1 MLLWLGLLLLAALA
15 LLAAKR
21 HRRRH
26 WMRRR
31 RVRCARREDFTTI
44 DPGVNA
50 AYKLAEA
57 PRLPS
62 PLDQNRSPLA
72 PYLARALDRGAPPDA
87 QGGQDSPWTYD
98 EVRGL
103 ASRVVARINARNPG
117 LDLALVSFDGVSK
130 TVDAGKTLRYQFD
143 AQLHSARQRLS
154 GRVTV
159 KAVAT
164 PDNKEFIRDIAVHG
178 AKADFSTI
186 QGSGGIAGHVEYAA
200 YQPVATYVP
209 QPV

>member
-1 MLLWLGLLLLAALA
+1 MSLVWLGLILLTALVLLAVYQ
-15 LLAAKR
+15 KSR
-21 HRRRH
+21 HGGHRSRR
-26 WMRRR
+26 
-31 RVRCARREDFTTI
+31 APRREFFTPI
-44 DPGVNA
+44 DPKPA
-50 AYKLAEA
+50 AYTLPKV
-57 PRLPS
+57 PS

-72 PYLARALDRGAPPDA
+72 PYLAKALDRDAPAEAA
-87 QGGQDSPWTYD
+87 QTQDSPWTYD

-103 ASRVVARINARNPG
+103 ASRAVARINARNPG
-117 LDLALVSFDGVSK
+117 LDMALVSFDGVSK

-154 GRVTV
+154 GRVTIKV
-159 KAVAT
+159 VAT

-186 QGSGGIAGHVEYAA
+186 MGSAGISGHVEYAA
-200 YQPVATYVP
+200 YKPVATYVP

>member
-1 MLLWLGLLLLAALA
+1 MSLVWLGLLLVTALV
-15 LLAAKR
+15 LLAANRR

-26 WMRRR
+26 RTRRTR
-31 RVRCARREDFTTI
+31 MEAFTPI
-44 DPGVNA
+44 DPGANA
-50 AYKLAEA
+50 TYM
-57 PRLPS
+57 LPQVPKPPPPMS
-62 PLDQNRSPLA
+62 LDQNRSPLT
-72 PYLARALDRGAPPDA
+72 PYLTRALDRDAPA
-87 QGGQDSPWTYD
+87 EGGQTQDSPWTYD

-103 ASRVVARINARNPG
+103 ASRVVARVNARNPG
-117 LDLALVSFDGVSK
+117 FDLALVSFDGVSK

-143 AQLHSARQRLS
+143 AQVHSARQRLS

-159 KAVAT
+159 KVVAT
-164 PDNKEFIRDIAVHG
+164 PDDKEFIRDIAVHG

-186 QGSGGIAGHVEYAA
+186 QGSAGLAGHVEYAA